1 MTNVSLQSIKSLITL
16 SADGDNFY
24 AVISTLQSLY
34 TYLQHNSSSKCE
46 DNYGKLMAYLIEN
59 YLDESKQLFLRQHLA
74 EMIARQTKDEQA
86 AGYFKQRFTKAELLD
101 LLKHYHNLTGKR
113 LVVTSVD
120 YDRQKF
126 KLKQV

>member
-1 MTNVSLQSIKSLITL
+1 MTNVSLQSIESLITL

-24 AVISTLQSLY
+24 AVISTLKSLNI
-34 TYLQHNSSSKCE
+34 YLQHNSSSRCE
-46 DNYGKLMAYLIEN
+46 DNYWKLMAYLIEN

-74 EMIARQTKDEQA
+74 EIIARQTKDEQA
-86 AGYFKQRFTKAELLD
+86 AGYFKQRFTTADILD
-101 LLKHYHNLTGKR
+101 LLKHHHNLTGKR
-113 LVVTSVD
+113 LVLTRVD